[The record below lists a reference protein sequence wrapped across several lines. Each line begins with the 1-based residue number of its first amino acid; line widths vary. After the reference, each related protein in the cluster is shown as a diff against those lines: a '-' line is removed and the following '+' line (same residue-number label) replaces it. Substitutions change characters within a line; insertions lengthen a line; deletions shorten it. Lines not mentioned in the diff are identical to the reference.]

1 LSTLTKVFIVVLVVF
16 SIAFTTMTV
25 SIVAQSTDWQDTAK
39 KYEEHAKVADTNLRN
54 EIAAS
59 AATEATLRDSIK
71 SHLEK
76 IGEVEG
82 QLKTNGAEMA
92 KLRSDLA
99 KAESEKS
106 SSEAMN
112 RGLLAQLQI
121 ADAGR
126 AEYRKQ
132 RDEIEK
138 RNIELE
144 RRNIDLND
152 RVNENT
158 ASIAVLR
165 EQKRQYEQQLSI
177 LKTEN
182 EKLSRA
188 AGRPAG
194 ASVLEPP
201 SSVAMS
207 NVTPLTSIS
216 STPVRGKVLEVS
228 GNLVTISVGTA
239 DGVKE
244 GMAFLIQRGDQYVG
258 DLKIITVSPNQ
269 SAGRMVGKPPLAP
282 AQGDQVKDAR

>member
-1 LSTLTKVFIVVLVVF
+1 MSTLTKVFIVVLVVF

-25 SIVAQSTDWQDTAK
+25 SIVAQSTDWRDTAV
-39 KYEEHAKVADTNLRN
+39 KYEEHARVADTNLRN
-54 EIAAS
+54 QIAAS
-59 AATEATLRDSIK
+59 AAELATVRDSIK

-76 IGEVEG
+76 IGELET
-82 QLKTNGAEMA
+82 QLKGSGTELA

-112 RGLLAQLQI
+112 RGLLAQLTI

-152 RVNENT
+152 RVNEQT
-158 ASIAVLR
+158 GKIAVML
-165 EQKRQYEQQLSI
+165 EQKRQYEQQLNI

-182 EKLSRA
+182 EKLARD

-194 ASVLEPP
+194 AAVLEAP
-201 SSVAMS
+201 VAMS
-207 NVTPLTSIS
+207 NVTAMSPVAPSSIL
-216 STPVRGKVLEVS
+216 GKVLDVS
-228 GNLVTISVGTA
+228 GNIVTISVGSA
-239 DGVKE
+239 DGVDK
-244 GMAFLIQRGDQYVG
+244 GMTFVIYRGNQYVG
-258 DLKIITVSPNQ
+258 DLKINSATPNKAAGKMVRQTV
-269 SAGRMVGKPPLAP
+269 APLP
-282 AQGDQVKDAR
+282 GDEVKDAR

>member
-1 LSTLTKVFIVVLVVF
+1 MSTLTKVFIVVLVVF
-16 SIAFTTMTV
+16 SIVFTTMTI
-25 SIVAQSTDWQDTAK
+25 SIVAQSSDWRDTAQ
-39 KYEEHAKVADTNLRN
+39 KYEEHARVADTNLRN

-82 QLKTNGAEMA
+82 QLKVNGAELA
-92 KLRSDLA
+92 RLRSDLA

-106 SSEAMN
+106 SAEAMN

-152 RVNENT
+152 RVNEQT
-158 ASIAVLR
+158 ARIAVLF
-165 EQKRQYEQQLSI
+165 EQRRQYEQQLHI
-177 LKTEN
+177 LKSEN
-182 EKLSRA
+182 EKLSRD

-194 ASVLEPP
+194 ASVLEAPP
-201 SSVAMS
+201 GTAMA
-207 NVTPLTSIS
+207 NVKPLTPIS
-216 STPVRGKVLEVS
+216 ATPVRGKVLEVS

-239 DGVKE
+239 DGVQNDMVFKIHR
-244 GMAFLIQRGDQYVG
+244 ANRYVG
-258 DLKIITVSPNQ
+258 DLKITVVNPDQ
-269 SAGRMVGKPPLAP
+269 SAGRMVRTTLQPL
-282 AQGDQVKDAR
+282 QGDEVSDVR

>member
-1 LSTLTKVFIVVLVVF
+1 MTKVFIVVLVVF

-25 SIVAQSTDWQDTAK
+25 SIVARSADWKDLAD
-39 KYEEHAKVADTNLRN
+39 KYQEHAKVADTNLRN

-71 SHLEK
+71 GHLEK

-82 QLKTNGAEMA
+82 QLKAHGAETA

-99 KAESEKS
+99 RAESEKS

-121 ADAGR
+121 ADSGR

-132 RDEIEK
+132 RDDIEK

-152 RVNENT
+152 RVNEQT
-158 ASIAVLR
+158 SRIAVLV
-165 EQKRQYEQQLSI
+165 EQKRQYEQQLNI

-182 EKLSRA
+182 DKFAREL
-188 AGRPAG
+188 GRSSGASAMETPAG
-194 ASVLEPP
+194 A
-201 SSVAMS
+201 AMP
-207 NVTPLTSIS
+207 NVTPLTPVSPS
-216 STPVRGKVLEVS
+216 AVRGKILDVS
-228 GNLVTISVGTA
+228 GNIVTISVGSS
-239 DGVKE
+239 DGVKKD
-244 GMAFLIQRGDQYVG
+244 MVFKLQRGDQYVG
-258 DLKIITVSPNQ
+258 DLKISVVNPNQ
-269 SAGRMVGKPPLAP
+269 SAGRMVLTKLAP
-282 AQGDQVKDAR
+282 VAGDQASDVR

>member
-1 LSTLTKVFIVVLVVF
+1 MSTLTKVFIVVLVVF
-16 SIAFTTMTV
+16 SIGFTTMTI
-25 SIVAQSTDWQDTAK
+25 SIVAQSTDWRDTAQ

-82 QLKTNGAEMA
+82 QFKTNGAEMA
-92 KLRSDLA
+92 KLRSDIA

-106 SSEAMN
+106 SSDAMS

-152 RVNENT
+152 RVNEQT
-158 ASIAVLR
+158 TRIAVLF

-182 EKLSRA
+182 EKLART

-194 ASVLEPP
+194 ASVLEAP
-201 SSVAMS
+201 SGVAMS
-207 NVTPLTSIS
+207 NVTPLTPIS
-216 STPVRGKVLEVS
+216 PTPVRGKILEIS
-228 GNLVTISVGTA
+228 GNLVTISVGSA

-244 GMAFLIQRGDQYVG
+244 GMVFMITRGDQYVG
-258 DLKIITVSPNQ
+258 DLKISTVNPNQ
-269 SAGRMVGKPPLAP
+269 SAGRMVRTTLAP